1 FFIIYFLLAIMI
13 ARVRAE
19 LGFLVHDLHRIDPHS
34 ILVTAFGTQ
43 RLGTGSLIGF
53 SLYMFFNRAYRAHP
67 MPQILEAFKISQT
80 RSIPSKQIVISILM
94 ATLIGSIVVFW
105 LLLDSYYRH
114 GAESGYYETWAL
126 GFGRGIYRQ
135 LEGWLTFPREVDIP
149 GLAFMGIGVMITTLM
164 MLIRTKFLWWPL
176 HPLGYAMAN
185 SWGMANLWC
194 CLFVA
199 WFLKAVILKQG
210 GLQSYRRAIPFF
222 LGLALG
228 DYILGS
234 IWSIASILT
243 NTPLYQ
249 FWP

>member
-1 FFIIYFLLAIMI
+1 
-13 ARVRAE
+13 
-19 LGFLVHDLHRIDPHS
+19 
-34 ILVTAFGTQ
+34 
-43 RLGTGSLIGF
+43 
-53 SLYMFFNRAYRAHP
+53 
-67 MPQILEAFKISQT
+67 
-80 RSIPSKQIVISILM
+80 
-94 ATLIGSIVVFW
+94 
-105 LLLDSYYRH
+105 
-114 GAESGYYETWAL
+114 
-126 GFGRGIYRQ
+126 
-135 LEGWLTFPREVDIP
+135 
-149 GLAFMGIGVMITTLM
+149 MITTLM